1 MTVKNRGIFIT
12 FEGTEGAGKSTLIRE
27 LAARLQASF
36 ELPMTLTREPGGST
50 IAEKIRQVILE
61 TYPNETMDPWAELFL
76 YESARAQHLA
86 QIILPHLNQ
95 GGIVLCDRYTDS
107 TLAYQGHA
115 RGLPWK
121 QIQLLNRI
129 ATQNLKPDLT
139 VLLDI
144 DPAIG
149 LARASEKNRFEH
161 EGVEFQKKV
170 RLGFL
175 KAKKES
181 PKRWF
186 TLKAD
191 QKTPQEKATLLL
203 QEIERRFKKKLKT
216 QTPQTRGSRG

>member
-1 MTVKNRGIFIT
+1 MRENNRGIFIT

-27 LAARLQASF
+27 LAARLQGSCS
-36 ELPMTLTREPGGST
+36 LPVTLTREPGGSP
-50 IAEKIRQVILE
+50 ISEKIRQVILE
-61 TYPNETMDPWAELFL
+61 TYPNETMDPWTELFL
-76 YESARAQHLA
+76 YEAARAQHLA
-86 QIILPHLNQ
+86 QIIFPHLNQ

-107 TLAYQGHA
+107 TLAYQGQA

-144 DPAIG
+144 DPAVG
-149 LARASEKNRFEH
+149 LARASDKNRFEH

-170 RLGFL
+170 RSGFL
-175 KAKKES
+175 KARKQS
-181 PKRWF
+181 PKRWY

-191 QKTPQEKATLLL
+191 QKTPEEKATLLL
-203 QEIERRFKKKLKT
+203 REIERRFKKKLKS
-216 QTPQTRGSRG
+216 QRNQTRGSRG